1 MASETHRNG
10 FTALRLLCAFCVLFT
25 HSYALLGDRSEPL
38 FRMSGLVAFGSVG
51 VDGFFAIS
59 GFLVCSSLLRNPSA
73 PAYLRNRLLRLLPA
87 LIVLVLALV
96 LILGPLATSA
106 PDYWR
111 DPATWRFL
119 GTVTIYGV
127 QQHLP
132 GVFADNPDPLVDGS
146 LWTLPME
153 LTCYLLL
160 LALHRCRLLTVRGLG
175 SLAVLLLA
183 LHLGGV
189 FPPHRLLMRMDVM
202 RLDRFAVLFFSGALL
217 GVLKDRI
224 PYGLAWAGWAFLLIV
239 IASLPQRPAL
249 FELIYLPV
257 LPHLLICLG
266 RSLSRAAWLNEWD
279 ASYGV
284 YLYGYPV
291 QQCLIAAF
299 GACIGTAG
307 LTLIAAPVT
316 LLLGLLS
323 WRFIER
329 PALSLKH
336 DPFGHEFALPRH

>member
-10 FTALRLLCAFCVLFT
+10 FTALRLLCAFGVLVT
-25 HSYALLGDRSEPL
+25 HSYGLLGDRAEPL
-38 FRMSGLVAFGSVG
+38 YRISGLVAFGSVG

-73 PAYLRNRLLRLLPA
+73 AIYLRNRLLRLVPA
-87 LIVLVLALV
+87 LAVLVLALV
-96 LILGPLATSA
+96 LVLGPLATSA

-132 GVFADNPDPLVDGS
+132 GVFTDNPTPLVDGS

-160 LALHRCRLLTVRGLG
+160 LALHRGRLLTVRGLG
-175 SLAVLLLA
+175 ALVVLLLA

-189 FPPHRLLMRMDVM
+189 FPAHRLLLRMDVM
-202 RLDRFAVLFFSGALL
+202 RLDRFAVLFFTGALFAAL
-217 GVLKDRI
+217 GDRAR
-224 PYGLAWAGWAFLLIV
+224 YGLARAGGAFLLV
-239 IASLPQRPAL
+239 AIAALPQRQAL

-257 LPHLLICLG
+257 LPYLLICLG
-266 RSLSRAAWLNEWD
+266 KSVERAAWLNDWD

-291 QQCLIAAF
+291 QQGLIALF
-299 GACIGTAG
+299 GGGIGTAA
-307 LTLIAAPVT
+307 LTLIAAPIT
-316 LLLGLLS
+316 LLLGVLS
-323 WRFIER
+323 WRVVER
-329 PALSLKH
+329 PALSLKN